1 MITAPWFFKMDVNSS
16 ENSQLLTERH
26 ISLITIKYLIV
37 AAVLSAKKVTY
48 SLEASAKMVFLILV
62 DYNHGLVKKV

>member
-16 ENSQLLTERH
+16 ENSQSLIERH

-48 SLEASAKMVFLILV
+48 FLEASAKMVFLILV
-62 DYNHGLVKKV
+62 GYNHGLVKEV

>member
-1 MITAPWFFKMDVNSS
+1 LITAPWFFKMDVNSS
-16 ENSQLLTERH
+16 ENSQLLTEKH

-37 AAVLSAKKVTY
+37 AAALSAKKVTY
-48 SLEASAKMVFLILV
+48 FLEVSAKMAFLILV